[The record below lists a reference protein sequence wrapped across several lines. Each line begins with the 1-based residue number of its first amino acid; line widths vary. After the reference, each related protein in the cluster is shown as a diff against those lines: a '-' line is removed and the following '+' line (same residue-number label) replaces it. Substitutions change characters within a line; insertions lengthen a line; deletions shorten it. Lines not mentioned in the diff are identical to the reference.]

1 MPLAFTGIVE
11 GVDVARSRNI
21 KPGFFCNE
29 MLAELQAFDRL
40 LFIGLWCLAD
50 REGRLEDRPK
60 RIKMELFPCDSYDV
74 NEGLEALK
82 GSGFIKRYSFED
94 FRVVEILNFSK
105 HQNPHGSEK
114 DSILPDDS
122 GFLTVNER
130 IRNVVASGKAR
141 KVHVNE
147 TLVNVKPPLENAL
160 IPDSGFL
167 IPDSLIPEVK
177 SSCDQQA
184 ESQEAGASEVV
195 FSERGFEVPN
205 DLINKWALAY
215 PKASVEDEIAKAAVW
230 AAANPAKRKKNWAR
244 FLNSW
249 IAKAHTGS
257 KAIDERDC
265 PVDKIIELYH
275 KECAN
280 LPRVAV
286 DTDHVLRGLI
296 AERWNEAPE
305 HKSSSFWKTI
315 FHRANRMQQIYYRGA
330 NVMPRLELICS
341 RSIFRQLEEQQ

>member
-1 MPLAFTGIVE
+1 MPFAFTGIIK

-82 GSGFIKRYSFED
+82 GSGFIRRYSFED
-94 FRVVEILNFSK
+94 FQVVEILNFSK

-130 IRNVVASGKAR
+130 IRNVVVSGKAR

-167 IPDSLIPEVK
+167 IPDSLIPEDK

-184 ESQEAGASEVV
+184 ES
-195 FSERGFEVPN
+195 
-205 DLINKWALAY
+205 
-215 PKASVEDEIAKAAVW
+215 PKADRIDYQSV
-230 AAANPAKRKKNWAR
+230 AAAFGEHLHALPQPRDITDKRKRAIRSIVKRGGRYADPAFFAKFFGYVAESDFLMAR
-244 FLNSW
+244 G
-249 IAKAHTGS
+249 AKPWHGCS
-257 KAIDERDC
+257 FDWLLKPDNFQ
-265 PVDKIIELYH
+265 KIIEGNYH
-275 KECAN
+275 GEGNNA
-280 LPRVAV
+280 
-286 DTDHVLRGLI
+286 
-296 AERWNEAPE
+296 
-305 HKSSSFWKTI
+305 
-315 FHRANRMQQIYYRGA
+315 
-330 NVMPRLELICS
+330 
-341 RSIFRQLEEQQ
+341 

>member
-1 MPLAFTGIVE
+1 M
-11 GVDVARSRNI
+11 ARSRNI

-82 GSGFIKRYSFED
+82 GAGFIKRYSYED
-94 FRVVEILNFSK
+94 FQVVEILNFSK

-130 IRNVVASGKAR
+130 IRNVVVSGKAR
-141 KVHVNE
+141 KVHVNDP
-147 TLVNVKPPLENAL
+147 LLNVKPPLENAL

-184 ESQEAGASEVV
+184 ESPKGAK
-195 FSERGFEVPN
+195 FSYRDIQDAYNEICSPTLPACAVMN
-205 DLINKWALAY
+205 D
-215 PKASVEDEIAKAAVW
+215 
-230 AAANPAKRKKNWAR
+230 KRKR
-244 FLNSW
+244 Q
-249 IAKAHTGS
+249 IKAMGAIEFMGS
-257 KAIDERDC
+257 KPFTMGIEVWRQYFADCLTDPHWCGQNDRGWRADFDFVTNTKNVIKLMERM
-265 PVDKIIELYH
+265 
-275 KECAN
+275 N
-280 LPRVAV
+280 
-286 DTDHVLRGLI
+286 
-296 AERWNEAPE
+296 
-305 HKSSSFWKTI
+305 
-315 FHRANRMQQIYYRGA
+315 
-330 NVMPRLELICS
+330 
-341 RSIFRQLEEQQ
+341 